1 MVNSCDRIF
10 FSLHLT
16 VIVTDKFDG
25 ITEMGAQW

>member
-10 FSLHLT
+10 FNLHLT
-16 VIVTDKFDG
+16 VIVTDKFDR